1 MPKNANSLKIAD
13 VDAVIAKQQSIVSW
27 QTELRMACYDAI
39 QAEDVQEI
47 VANQVKKA
55 KEGDSTAIK
64 FVMGQL
70 LGSGQP
76 VTINQVQVV
85 TDVAGAARIAQRNG
99 GEL

>member
-1 MPKNANSLKIAD
+1 MPKQNNGLKLAD
-13 VDAVIAKQQSIVSW
+13 VDAVIEKQQSIVNW

-47 VANQVKKA
+47 VKNQVAKA
-55 KEGDSTAIK
+55 KQGDPNAIK

-70 LGSGQP
+70 LGGGQQ

-85 TDVAGAARIAQRNG
+85 TDVAGAARIANRKG
-99 GEL
+99 GD